1 MWDHSLDTQI
11 NIKKITFFPP
21 TLRMRGKKINF
32 EDKEIKKNDFY
43 KNKKIFTRDEIGVDI
58 KHQFLKTNH
67 MVQISQLNISLDIM
81 MMMPLEHYV

>member
-1 MWDHSLDTQI
+1 
-11 NIKKITFFPP
+11 
-21 TLRMRGKKINF
+21 MRGKKINF
-32 EDKEIKKNDFY
+32 EDKEIKKKNDFY